1 VAADI
6 RHRLAILADAAKY
19 DASCASS
26 GSHRARSPNGIGN
39 TEGMGICHSYT
50 PDGRCVSLLKILLT
64 NYCVYD
70 CQYCINRISSDTPRA
85 RFEPEEVVDL
95 TLDFYRRNYIEGLFL
110 SSGVLKN
117 PDYTM
122 ERLIR
127 VAKLLR
133 EVHQFG
139 GYIHL
144 KAVPGAAPE
153 LMREAGR
160 HADRLSANLELVTT
174 ADLAKLAPEKKRA
187 DVDHAMQTIA
197 QEIEI
202 ASELPRHA
210 RSVRSGFT
218 EDGSAVVRNPQ
229 AFAPAGQS
237 TQIIVGATATSDREI
252 LQAASEL
259 YGTHRLRRVYYSAFS
274 PIPHADPRLP
284 VKTPP
289 LVREHRLYQ
298 ADWLMRFYDFDASEL
313 TAATENLDLEIDP
326 KLAWALNH
334 RELFPI
340 DLNRA
345 SREQLLRV
353 PGLGVR
359 NVERILRMRRH
370 RALRL
375 ADLKAL
381 RVPLRRMEPFVFT
394 ADSVQAAAK
403 QLDSNALEKL
413 VRPRSQQLDLF
424 ETARSARSGEL

>member
-1 VAADI
+1 
-6 RHRLAILADAAKY
+6 
-19 DASCASS
+19 
-26 GSHRARSPNGIGN
+26 
-39 TEGMGICHSYT
+39 
-50 PDGRCVSLLKILLT
+50 
-64 NYCVYD
+64 
-70 CQYCINRISSDTPRA
+70 
-85 RFEPEEVVDL
+85 
-95 TLDFYRRNYIEGLFL
+95 L

-160 HADRLSANLELVTT
+160 HADRLSANLELVTA
-174 ADLAKLAPEKKRA
+174 ADLAKLAPEKKRI
-187 DVDHAMQTIA
+187 DVDSAMQTIA

-210 RSVRSGFT
+210 RSVRSGFA
-218 EDGSAVVRNPQ
+218 EDGSVVVRNPQ

-237 TQIIVGATATSDREI
+237 TQIIVGATATSDRAI
-252 LQAASEL
+252 LQTASEL

-298 ADWLMRFYDFDASEL
+298 ADWLMRFYNFEASEL

-326 KLAWALNH
+326 KLAWALAH

-359 NVERILRMRRH
+359 NVERILSMRRH

-375 ADLKAL
+375 ADLKTL
-381 RVPLRRMEPFVFT
+381 RVPLRRTEPFVFT
-394 ADSVQAAAK
+394 VDSVEAAAK
-403 QLDSNALEKL
+403 HLDSTALDRL

-424 ETARSARSGEL
+424 ETASSARSGEL